1 LPADIHRLG
10 LIGFPLGHSASPALF
25 ARFFAQESSLWSYE
39 LFPMEQV
46 DGLRAWLLTQPEI
59 VGLNVTIPHKQAVIP
74 HLDALHESA
83 RQTGAV
89 NCIRIT
95 RRPDLHLEGFNT
107 DTTGF
112 AAMLDAF
119 RLESNTSALVLGTG
133 GASLAVQFVL
143 RQRGIPFLCVGRN
156 RNKADLVY
164 EELSPQVVAK
174 NHLLIQTTPLGME
187 GPWAGRMPVLA
198 YDAIGPQHVCLDL
211 VYKPANT
218 PFLDICNKQG
228 ATTLGGMLMLEA
240 QAKAAW
246 EIFRT

>member
-1 LPADIHRLG
+1 
-10 LIGFPLGHSASPALF
+10 
-25 ARFFAQESSLWSYE
+25 
-39 LFPMEQV
+39 MEQV
-46 DGLRAWLLTQPEI
+46 DGLRDWLNTQAEI

-112 AAMLDAF
+112 AAMLDAV
-119 RLESNTSALVLGTG
+119 RIESNASALVFGTG

-143 RQRGIPFLCVGRN
+143 RQRGIPFLRVGRTHD
-156 RNKADLVY
+156 KADLVY
-164 EELSPQVVAK
+164 QEISPELIDG

-187 GPWAGRMPVLA
+187 GPWAGSMPELPYEAV
-198 YDAIGPQHVCLDL
+198 GPQHVCLDL
-211 VYKPANT
+211 VYKPAIT
-218 PFLDICNKQG
+218 PFMEICNRQG
-228 ATTLGGMLMLEA
+228 ARALGGMLMLEE
-240 QAKAAW
+240 QARAAW
-246 EIFRT
+246 DIFRA

>member
-1 LPADIHRLG
+1 MPADIRRLG

-25 ARFFAQESSLWSYE
+25 ARFFAQESSPWSYE
-39 LFPMEQV
+39 LFLMEQV
-46 DGLRAWLLTQPEI
+46 DGLRAWLDTQPEI
-59 VGLNVTIPHKQAVIP
+59 VGLNVTIPHKQAVIS

-107 DTTGF
+107 DTRGF
-112 AAMLDAF
+112 AAMLDAV
-119 RLESNTSALVLGTG
+119 LLAPNTSALVLGTG

-143 RQRGIPFLCVGRN
+143 RQRGIPFLRVGRTHD
-156 RNKADLVY
+156 KADLVY
-164 EELSPQVVAK
+164 QEISPEVIDG

-187 GPWAGRMPVLA
+187 GPWAGRMPDLP
-198 YDAIGPQHVCLDL
+198 YNAIGPGHVCLDL

-218 PFLDICNKQG
+218 PFLEICKRRG
-228 ATTLGGMLMLEA
+228 ARTLGGMLMLEE
-240 QAKAAW
+240 QARAAW
-246 EIFRT
+246 DIFRA